1 MIRCIVIAATLPF
14 ILTSHTNTH
23 MITWNTFTIQVTIVP
38 RGRGTLGYAQYL
50 PKEVALHT
58 RAQITDRL
66 CMALAGR
73 ASEQVNFGSVTTG
86 AQDDLRRVTE
96 IVYNMITVY
105 GMSEKVHNVF
115 YILTYTTLYYTISY
129 ICV

>member
-1 MIRCIVIAATLPF
+1 MN
-14 ILTSHTNTH
+14 NTD
-23 MITWNTFTIQVTIVP
+23 INNNDPNAQVTIVP

-105 GMSEKVHNVF
+105 GMSEKVIHCV
-115 YILTYTTLYYTISY
+115 IYTVKTKTVVVHIHVHYSVTMPHYM
-129 ICV
+129 